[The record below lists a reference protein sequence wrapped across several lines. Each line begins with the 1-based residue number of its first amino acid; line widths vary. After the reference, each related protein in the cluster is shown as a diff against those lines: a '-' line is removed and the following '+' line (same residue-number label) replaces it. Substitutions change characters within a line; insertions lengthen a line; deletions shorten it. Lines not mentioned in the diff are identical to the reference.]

1 MKTAVQ
7 IAQEIKKHK
16 PIDKTNVM
24 YDETWED
31 YLRGRNDKSSNEW
44 REEYKFF
51 DAFEVKVD
59 IITELSK
66 KMR

>member
-7 IAQEIKKHK
+7 IVQEIKKHK

-31 YLRGRNDKSSNEW
+31 YLRGNIKNKGKRAGKPIEGNNDSYNCVNW
-44 REEYKFF
+44 
-51 DAFEVKVD
+51 
-59 IITELSK
+59 IP
-66 KMR
+66 